1 MNQPPSTSPAAL
13 TPANPRTPS
22 PSAPSP
28 SAPGL
33 PRAGRFLL
41 LAGGG
46 ISLLAGLDA
55 SLLLLGLP
63 APVSF
68 DSLPDLHG
76 ILMVLGFLGTVIA
89 LERAVALRRPWGL
102 LAPACLGLGGILL
115 LSPAPVAVG
124 QALLVLGCVSLTG
137 VYAALWRRAHEVT
150 VLVQLL
156 GAVLAGCAAALWGRT
171 DVAVVLPWLVAFL
184 VLTIAAERAELARL
198 AMPSGAG
205 EQLLALSGLLVVG
218 VVVSLLWPTWGGP
231 AFGIGLVALTAW
243 LSVHDVARRLI
254 RATGLPRFS
263 SAALLTGYGWLG
275 VAGAL
280 WALGAVPGAGGGPL
294 ANHPVA
300 YDTVI
305 HATFLGFAIS
315 MVMAHAPVILPAVL
329 SVRLPYRPV
338 LWGPLAV
345 LHTGLLVRVTGNLLG
360 GGNPLAHQVGS
371 VLTIVAVLLLVLTAV
386 YLVVTA

>member
-1 MNQPPSTSPAAL
+1 M
-13 TPANPRTPS
+13 
-22 PSAPSP
+22 
-28 SAPGL
+28 L

-46 ISLLAGLDA
+46 ISLLAGLNA

-63 APVSF
+63 APVS
-68 DSLPDLHG
+68 LARLADLHG

-89 LERAVALRRPWGL
+89 LERAVALRRRAGL
-102 LAPACLGLGGILL
+102 LAPACLGLGGIALL
-115 LSPAPVAVG
+115 TAPVVVG
-124 QALLVLGCVSLTG
+124 QTLLVLGCAALTA

-218 VVVSLLWPTWGGP
+218 VVLSLLWPQWGGP
-231 AFGIGLVALTAW
+231 AFGIGLLAITAW

-254 RATGLPRFS
+254 HSTGLPRFS

-275 VAGAL
+275 LAGTL
-280 WALGAVPGAGGGPL
+280 WALGAVPGAGSGPL
-294 ANHPVA
+294 AGHPAA

-329 SVRLPYRPV
+329 TVRLPYRPV
-338 LWGPLAV
+338 LWAPLAV
-345 LHTGLLVRVTGNLLG
+345 LHTGLLVRVTGNMLG
-360 GGNPLAHQVGS
+360 GGDPLAYQVGS
-371 VLTIVAVLLLVLTAV
+371 VLTIIAVLLLVLTAV